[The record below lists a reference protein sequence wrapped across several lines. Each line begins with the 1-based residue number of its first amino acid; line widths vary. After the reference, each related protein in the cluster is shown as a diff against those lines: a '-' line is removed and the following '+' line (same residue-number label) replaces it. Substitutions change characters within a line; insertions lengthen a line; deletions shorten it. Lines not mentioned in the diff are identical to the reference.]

1 MTINVRNPLIFDAA
15 LTANWA
21 MEEGALRQVMEIAA
35 RESQIT
41 PQMLE
46 AYRGQELERSERATR
61 RGNVAVIDVA
71 GPLFKRANLMTTFC
85 GATAYETVRRDLQ
98 AAMDNA
104 SIRSILLNIHSPG
117 GEAAGVAELA
127 TAINE
132 VRGKK
137 PIVTYAGDQA
147 ASAAFWLGTAS
158 DEFIIGP
165 TAALGSMGVVAG
177 YRDTSAQDAAR
188 GIKTIEFVSS
198 QSPYKRVDINTQE
211 GRDRVQARVDA
222 MAAVF
227 VETVAK
233 YRGVSVEHA
242 LERFGQGDV
251 LIGQA
256 AVDAGMADGVAT
268 FEQVLASLARGESPK
283 ASFGFNPAATGQSG
297 EVKMT
302 DEEKA
307 AFAAQI
313 RAEVQAENE
322 AKAKAEAEAKAKADE
337 EAAAAAAA
345 SDPVV
350 VERKR
355 VTEIMGLT
363 LPGYEAAAAKAI
375 ETGSSAHE
383 FSAMIV
389 TAEKAKRTER
399 AADIKTDTEANSGV
413 APSSGQERA
422 QGDEAAVNAIL
433 GAMKL
438 ATGK

>member
-35 RESQIT
+35 RETQIT

-85 GATAYETVRRDLQ
+85 GATAYETLRRDLQ

-242 LERFGQGDV
+242 LEHFGQGDV
-251 LIGQA
+251 LIGKA

-268 FEQVLASLARGESPK
+268 FEQVLASLSRGESPK
-283 ASFGFNPAATGQSG
+283 ASYAFNPAATGQANV
-297 EVKMT
+297 EEEMK
-302 DEEKA
+302 DETGATA
-307 AFAAQI
+307 ATTKPEETTTAAVTI
-313 RAEVQAENE
+313 VTTASTETVDLA
-322 AKAKAEAEAKAKADE
+322 AEART
-337 EAAAAAAA
+337 
-345 SDPVV
+345 

-355 VTEIMGLT
+355 VTDIMGLT
-363 LPGYEAAAAKAI
+363 LPGYEEHAAKAI

-389 TAEKAKRTER
+389 AAEKAKRTER

>member
-35 RESQIT
+35 RENQIT

-104 SIRSILLNIHSPG
+104 SITAILLNIHSPG

-132 VRGKK
+132 VRGRKR
-137 PIVTYAGDQA
+137 IVSYAGDQA

-158 DEFIIGP
+158 DEFMIGP

-242 LERFGQGDV
+242 LEHFGQGDV
-251 LIGQA
+251 LIGKA
-256 AVDAGMADGVAT
+256 AVDARMADGIAT
-268 FEQVLASLARGESPK
+268 FEQVLASLSRGESPK
-283 ASFGFNPAATGQSG
+283 ATYAFNPAAEGQANVEDEMKDQTGATAAND
-297 EVKMT
+297 KP
-302 DEEKA
+302 EETA
-307 AFAAQI
+307 T
-313 RAEVQAENE
+313 VTTTTVE
-322 AKAKAEAEAKAKADE
+322 ATTTVDVAAEAR
-337 EAAAAAAA
+337 AA
-345 SDPVV
+345 
-350 VERKR
+350 ERKR
-355 VTEIMGLT
+355 VTDIMGLT
-363 LPGYEAAAAKAI
+363 LPGYEDMAAKAI

-389 TAEKAKRTER
+389 AAEKAKRTER

-413 APSSGQERA
+413 APSKGQEAA

-438 ATGK
+438 ASGN

>member
-21 MEEGALRQVMEIAA
+21 MEEGALRQVTEIAA
-35 RESQIT
+35 REAQIT

-46 AYRGQELERSERATR
+46 AYRGQELERSERSTR

-104 SIRSILLNIHSPG
+104 SISAILLNIHSPG

-132 VRGKK
+132 VRGRKR
-137 PIVTYAGDQA
+137 IVSYAGDQA

-158 DEFIIGP
+158 DEFLIGP

-251 LIGQA
+251 LIGRA

-268 FEQVLASLARGESPK
+268 FEQVLASLTRGESPK
-283 ASFGFNPAATGQSG
+283 AAFGFNPAATGQSG
-297 EVKMT
+297 EVEMT
-302 DEEKA
+302 EEEKA
-307 AFAAQI
+307 AFAAQV
-313 RAEVQAENE
+313 RAEMQAEID
-322 AKAKAEAEAKAKADE
+322 AKAKADAEAKTKAEE
-337 EAAAAAAA
+337 EAAAAAA
-345 SDPVV
+345 DPVV

-389 TAEKAKRTER
+389 AAEKAKRTER
-399 AADIKTDTEANSGV
+399 AADIKSDTEANSGV
-413 APSSGQERA
+413 APSAGQEKA

-438 ATGK
+438 ASGN

>member
-35 RESQIT
+35 RETQIT
-41 PQMLE
+41 QQMLE

-85 GATAYETVRRDLQ
+85 GATAYETLRRDLQ

-137 PIVTYAGDQA
+137 PIVSYAGDQA

-242 LERFGQGDV
+242 LEHFGQGDV
-251 LIGQA
+251 LIGKA

-268 FEQVLASLARGESPK
+268 FEQVLASLSRGESPK
-283 ASFGFNPAATGQSG
+283 ASYAFNPAATGQANV
-297 EVKMT
+297 EEEMK
-302 DEEKA
+302 DETGATA
-307 AFAAQI
+307 ATTKPEETTTAAVTI
-313 RAEVQAENE
+313 VTTASTETVDLA
-322 AKAKAEAEAKAKADE
+322 AEART
-337 EAAAAAAA
+337 
-345 SDPVV
+345 

-355 VTEIMGLT
+355 VTDIMGLT
-363 LPGYEAAAAKAI
+363 LPGYEEHAAKAI

-389 TAEKAKRTER
+389 AAEKAKRTER

>member
-158 DEFIIGP
+158 AEFIIGP

>member
-1 MTINVRNPLIFDAA
+1 MTVNVRNPLIFDAA

-21 MEEGALRQVMEIAA
+21 MDESALRQIMEIAA
-35 RESQIT
+35 RETQIT

-98 AAMDNA
+98 AALDNVSVA
-104 SIRSILLNIHSPG
+104 AILLNIHSPG

-127 TAINE
+127 SAINE
-132 VRGKK
+132 VRGRKR
-137 PIVTYAGDQA
+137 IVSYAGDQA
-147 ASAAFWLGTAS
+147 ASAAFWIGTAS
-158 DEFIIGP
+158 DEFLIGP

-198 QSPYKRVDINTQE
+198 QSPYKRVDLNSQE

-227 VETVAK
+227 VETVAS

-242 LERFGQGDV
+242 LEHFGQGDV
-251 LIGQA
+251 LIGKA
-256 AVDAGMADGVAT
+256 AVDAGMADGIAT
-268 FEQVLASLARGESPK
+268 FEQVLASLARGDSPK
-283 ASFGFNPAATGQSG
+283 EIFGLNPAATGQT
-297 EVKMT
+297 ETETMDKT
-302 DEEKA
+302 PEELA
-307 AFAAQI
+307 
-313 RAEVQAENE
+313 
-322 AKAKAEAEAKAKADE
+322 E
-337 EAAAAAAA
+337 EAAAATAASAATTQTAETTTAENVDAAA
-345 SDPVV
+345 EARTA
-350 VERKR
+350 ERKR
-355 VTEIMGLT
+355 ITDIMGLT
-363 LPGYEAAAAKAI
+363 LPGYEADAQKAI

-389 TAEKAKRTER
+389 AAEKTKRTKR
-399 AADIKTDTEANSGV
+399 AEAVKEDTDANAGL
-413 APSSGQERA
+413 APSGGSEA
-422 QGDEAAVNAIL
+422 ATGDDAAVNAIL
-433 GAMKL
+433 ASFKA
-438 ATGK
+438 ATAN

>member
-1 MTINVRNPLIFDAA
+1 MTVNVRNPLIFDAA

-21 MEEGALRQVMEIAA
+21 MDEGALRQIMEIAA
-35 RESQIT
+35 RENQIT

-61 RGNVAVIDVA
+61 RGNVAIIDVA

-104 SIRSILLNIHSPG
+104 SISAILLNIHSPG

-132 VRGKK
+132 VRGRKR
-137 PIVTYAGDQA
+137 IVSYAGDQA
-147 ASAAFWLGTAS
+147 ASAAFWLGAAS

-211 GRDRVQARVDA
+211 GRDRVQARVDS

-251 LIGQA
+251 LIGKA

-283 ASFGFNPAATGQSG
+283 ASFGFNPAAHGQSG
-297 EVKMT
+297 EVEMN
-302 DEEKA
+302 EQEKA
-307 AFAAQI
+307 AFAAQV
-313 RAEVQAENE
+313 RAEMQAEIDAKAKADAE
-322 AKAKAEAEAKAKADE
+322 AKAKAEAEA
-337 EAAAAAAA
+337 AAAAAK
-345 SDPVV
+345 DPVA

-363 LPGYEAAAAKAI
+363 LPGYEAAAQKAI

-389 TAEKAKRTER
+389 AAEKAKRTER
-399 AADIKTDTEANSGV
+399 AADVKSDTEANAGV
-413 APSSGQERA
+413 APSQGQENA

-438 ATGK
+438 ASGN

>member
-35 RESQIT
+35 RETQIT

-85 GATAYETVRRDLQ
+85 GATAYETLRRDLQ

-137 PIVTYAGDQA
+137 PIVSYAGDQA

-242 LERFGQGDV
+242 LEHFGQGDV
-251 LIGQA
+251 LIGKA

-268 FEQVLASLARGESPK
+268 FEQVLASLSRGESPK
-283 ASFGFNPAATGQSG
+283 ASYAFNPAATGQANV
-297 EVKMT
+297 EEEMK
-302 DEEKA
+302 DETGATA
-307 AFAAQI
+307 ATTKPEETTTAAVTI
-313 RAEVQAENE
+313 VTTASTETVDLA
-322 AKAKAEAEAKAKADE
+322 AEART
-337 EAAAAAAA
+337 
-345 SDPVV
+345 

-355 VTEIMGLT
+355 VTDIMGLT
-363 LPGYEAAAAKAI
+363 LPGYEEHAAKAI

-389 TAEKAKRTER
+389 AAEKAKRTER

>member
-1 MTINVRNPLIFDAA
+1 MIVNVRNPLIFDAA

-21 MEEGALRQVMEIAA
+21 MDESALRQIMEIAA
-35 RESQIT
+35 RETQIT

-104 SIRSILLNIHSPG
+104 SVSAVLLNIHSPG

-127 TAINE
+127 SAINE
-132 VRGKK
+132 VRGRKR
-137 PIVTYAGDQA
+137 IVSYAGDQA
-147 ASAAFWLGTAS
+147 ASAAFWIGTAS
-158 DEFIIGP
+158 DEFLIGP

-198 QSPYKRVDINTQE
+198 QSPYKRVDLNTQE

-227 VETVAK
+227 VETVAS

-242 LERFGQGDV
+242 LEHFGQGDV
-251 LIGQA
+251 LIGKA
-256 AVDAGMADGVAT
+256 AVDAGMADGIAT
-268 FEQVLASLARGESPK
+268 FEQVLASLARGDSPK
-283 ASFGFNPAATGQSG
+283 ATFGFNPAATGQT
-297 EVKMT
+297 ETEAMDKT
-302 DEEKA
+302 PEELA
-307 AFAAQI
+307 A
-313 RAEVQAENE
+313 
-322 AKAKAEAEAKAKADE
+322 
-337 EAAAAAAA
+337 EAAAAATASAA
-345 SDPVV
+345 TTQTVETTAAENVDVTAAATAA
-350 VERKR
+350 ERKR
-355 VTEIMGLT
+355 VTDIMGLT
-363 LPGYEAAAAKAI
+363 LPGYEADAQKAI

-389 TAEKAKRTER
+389 AAEKTKRTKR
-399 AADIKTDTEANSGV
+399 AEAVKEDTDANAGL
-413 APSSGQERA
+413 APSGGSEPA
-422 QGDEAAVNAIL
+422 TGDDAAVNAIL
-433 GAMKL
+433 ASFKA
-438 ATGK
+438 ATAN

>member
-35 RESQIT
+35 RETQIT

-389 TAEKAKRTER
+389 AAEKAKRTER

-413 APSSGQERA
+413 APSSGQEKA

-433 GAMKL
+433 GAMKF

>member
-1 MTINVRNPLIFDAA
+1 MTVNVRNPLIFDAA

-21 MEEGALRQVMEIAA
+21 MEEGALRQIMEIAA
-35 RESQIT
+35 RENQIT

-98 AAMDNA
+98 AATDNA
-104 SIRSILLNIHSPG
+104 SISAILLNIHSPG

-132 VRGKK
+132 VRGRKR
-137 PIVTYAGDQA
+137 IVSYAGDQA

-242 LERFGQGDV
+242 LEHFGQGDV
-251 LIGQA
+251 LIGKA

-268 FEQVLASLARGESPK
+268 FEQVLASLSRGESPK
-283 ASFGFNPAATGQSG
+283 AHFGFNPAAEGQANVEEEMKDETGATAATT
-297 EVKMT
+297 KP
-302 DEEKA
+302 EETTTA
-307 AFAAQI
+307 AVTTTTTATIDVA
-313 RAEVQAENE
+313 
-322 AKAKAEAEAKAKADE
+322 AEAR
-337 EAAAAAAA
+337 AA
-345 SDPVV
+345 
-350 VERKR
+350 ERKR
-355 VTEIMGLT
+355 VTDIMGLT
-363 LPGYEAAAAKAI
+363 LPGYEDMAAKAI

-389 TAEKAKRTER
+389 AAEKAKRTER
-399 AADIKTDTEANSGV
+399 AADIKSDTEANSGV
-413 APSSGQERA
+413 APSNGQETA

-438 ATGK
+438 ASGN

>member
-1 MTINVRNPLIFDAA
+1 MIVNVRNPLIFDAA

-21 MEEGALRQVMEIAA
+21 MDESALRQIMEIAS
-35 RESQIT
+35 RETQIT

-104 SIRSILLNIHSPG
+104 SVSAILLNIHSPG

-127 TAINE
+127 SAINE
-132 VRGKK
+132 VRGRKR
-137 PIVTYAGDQA
+137 IVSYAGDQA
-147 ASAAFWLGTAS
+147 ASAAFWIGTAS
-158 DEFIIGP
+158 DEFLIGP

-198 QSPYKRVDINTQE
+198 QSPYKRVDLNTQE

-227 VETVAK
+227 VETVAS

-242 LERFGQGDV
+242 LEHFGQGDV
-251 LIGQA
+251 LIGRA
-256 AVDAGMADGVAT
+256 AVDAGMADGIAT
-268 FEQVLASLARGESPK
+268 FEQVLASLARGDSPK
-283 ASFGFNPAATGQSG
+283 ATFGFTPAVEGQI
-297 EVKMT
+297 EET
-302 DEEKA
+302 DMSIEEAGASA
-307 AFAAQI
+307 ADKPEEAVTTVETTETVTVDAA
-313 RAEVQAENE
+313 
-322 AKAKAEAEAKAKADE
+322 AEARTA
-337 EAAAAAAA
+337 
-345 SDPVV
+345 
-350 VERKR
+350 ERKR
-355 VTEIMGLT
+355 VTDIMGLT
-363 LPGYEAAAAKAI
+363 LPGYEADAQKAI

-389 TAEKAKRTER
+389 AAEKTKRTKR
-399 AADIKTDTEANSGV
+399 AEAVKEDTDANAGLTPSGGSET
-413 APSSGQERA
+413 AT
-422 QGDEAAVNAIL
+422 GDDAAVNAIL
-433 GAMKL
+433 ASFKA
-438 ATGK
+438 ATAN

>member
-15 LTANWA
+15 LTADWA
-21 MEEGALRQVMEIAA
+21 MEEGALRQIMEIAA
-35 RESQIT
+35 REHQIT

-61 RGNVAVIDVA
+61 RGSVAVIDVA

-98 AAMDNA
+98 AAMDNT
-104 SIRSILLNIHSPG
+104 SIRAILLNIHSPG

-127 TAINE
+127 SAVAE

-137 PIVTYAGDQA
+137 PIISYAGDQA

-158 DEFIIGP
+158 DEFLIGP

-227 VETVAK
+227 VETVAG

-242 LERFGQGDV
+242 LKHFGKGDV
-251 LIGQA
+251 LIGKA
-256 AVDAGMADGVAT
+256 AVDAGMADGIAT
-268 FEQVLASLARGESPK
+268 FEQVLASMSRGESPK
-283 ASFGFNPAATGQSG
+283 AVFGFNPAATGQQE
-297 EVKMT
+297 EVDMT

-307 AFAAQI
+307 AAAQTE
-313 RAEVQAENE
+313 AE
-322 AKAKAEAEAKAKADE
+322 AKAKAEAEARVKAEA
-337 EAAAAAAA
+337 EAAAALTA
-345 SDPVV
+345 DPVAV
-350 VERKR
+350 ATAAERKR
-355 VTEIMGLT
+355 VTEIMALT

-389 TAEKAKRTER
+389 SAEKAKRTER
-399 AADIKTDTEANSGV
+399 AADIKTDTEANAGL
-413 APSSGQERA
+413 APSSGQEKA
-422 QGDEAAVNAIL
+422 QGDEAAANAIL

-438 ATGK
+438 VSGK

>member
-15 LTANWA
+15 VTANWA

-35 RESQIT
+35 RETQIT

-104 SIRSILLNIHSPG
+104 SIRSILLNLHSPG

-137 PIVTYAGDQA
+137 PIVSYAGDQA

-242 LERFGQGDV
+242 LEHFGQGDV
-251 LIGQA
+251 LIGKA

-268 FEQVLASLARGESPK
+268 FEQVLASLSRGESPK
-283 ASFGFNPAATGQSG
+283 ASYAFNPAATGQAN
-297 EVKMT
+297 
-302 DEEKA
+302 EEEMKTEPGATA
-307 AFAAQI
+307 ADSKPEETAT
-313 RAEVQAENE
+313 VTTTTVE
-322 AKAKAEAEAKAKADE
+322 ATTEQTVDLAAEART
-337 EAAAAAAA
+337 
-345 SDPVV
+345 

-355 VTEIMGLT
+355 VTDIMGLT
-363 LPGYEAAAAKAI
+363 LPGYEDHAAKAI

-389 TAEKAKRTER
+389 AAEKAKRTER

>member
-21 MEEGALRQVMEIAA
+21 MEEGALRQIMEIAA
-35 RESQIT
+35 RENQIT

-46 AYRGQELERSERATR
+46 AYRGQELERADRATR

-137 PIVTYAGDQA
+137 PIVSYAGDQA
-147 ASAAFWLGTAS
+147 ASAAFWLGVAG
-158 DEFIIGP
+158 DEFLIGP

-211 GRDRVQARVDA
+211 GRDRVQGAR
-222 MAAVF
+222 
-227 VETVAK
+227 
-233 YRGVSVEHA
+233 
-242 LERFGQGDV
+242 
-251 LIGQA
+251 
-256 AVDAGMADGVAT
+256 
-268 FEQVLASLARGESPK
+268 
-283 ASFGFNPAATGQSG
+283 
-297 EVKMT
+297 
-302 DEEKA
+302 
-307 AFAAQI
+307 
-313 RAEVQAENE
+313 
-322 AKAKAEAEAKAKADE
+322 
-337 EAAAAAAA
+337 
-345 SDPVV
+345 
-350 VERKR
+350 
-355 VTEIMGLT
+355 
-363 LPGYEAAAAKAI
+363 
-375 ETGSSAHE
+375 
-383 FSAMIV
+383 
-389 TAEKAKRTER
+389 
-399 AADIKTDTEANSGV
+399 
-413 APSSGQERA
+413 
-422 QGDEAAVNAIL
+422 
-433 GAMKL
+433 
-438 ATGK
+438 

>member
-1 MTINVRNPLIFDAA
+1 
-15 LTANWA
+15 
-21 MEEGALRQVMEIAA
+21 MEIAA

-256 AVDAGMADGVAT
+256 AVDAAMADGVAT

-345 SDPVV
+345 ASDPVV

-413 APSSGQERA
+413 APSSGQEKA

-438 ATGK
+438 ASGN

>member
-1 MTINVRNPLIFDAA
+1 MTLNVRNPLIFDAA

-21 MEEGALRQVMEIAA
+21 MEEGALRQIMEIAA
-35 RESQIT
+35 RENQIT

-46 AYRGQELERSERATR
+46 AYRGQELERSDRATR

-137 PIVTYAGDQA
+137 PIVSYAGDQA

-165 TAALGSMGVVAG
+165 AAALGSMGVVAG

-242 LERFGQGDV
+242 LEHFGQGDV
-251 LIGQA
+251 LIGKA

-268 FEQVLASLARGESPK
+268 FEQVLASLSRGESPK
-283 ASFGFNPAATGQSG
+283 ASHAFNPAATGQAN
-297 EVKMT
+297 
-302 DEEKA
+302 EEEMKTEPGATA
-307 AFAAQI
+307 ADSKPEETAT
-313 RAEVQAENE
+313 VTTTTVE
-322 AKAKAEAEAKAKADE
+322 ATTEQTVDLAAEART
-337 EAAAAAAA
+337 
-345 SDPVV
+345 

-355 VTEIMGLT
+355 VTDIMGLT
-363 LPGYEAAAAKAI
+363 LPGYEDHAAKAI

-389 TAEKAKRTER
+389 AAEKAKRTER

-422 QGDEAAVNAIL
+422 QGDEVAVNAIL

>member
-1 MTINVRNPLIFDAA
+1 MTVNVRNPLIFDAA

-21 MEEGALRQVMEIAA
+21 MDESALRQIMEIAA
-35 RESQIT
+35 RETQIT

-98 AAMDNA
+98 AALDNVSVTA
-104 SIRSILLNIHSPG
+104 ILLNIHSPG

-127 TAINE
+127 SAINE
-132 VRGKK
+132 VRGRKR
-137 PIVTYAGDQA
+137 IVSYAGDQA
-147 ASAAFWLGTAS
+147 ASAAFWIGTAS
-158 DEFIIGP
+158 DEFLIGP

-198 QSPYKRVDINTQE
+198 QSPYKRVDLNTQE

-227 VETVAK
+227 VETVAS

-242 LERFGQGDV
+242 LEHFGQGDV
-251 LIGQA
+251 LIGKA
-256 AVDAGMADGVAT
+256 AVDAGMADGIAT
-268 FEQVLASLARGESPK
+268 FEQVLASLARGDSPK
-283 ASFGFNPAATGQSG
+283 ATFGFNPAATGQT
-297 EVKMT
+297 ETETMDKT
-302 DEEKA
+302 PEELA
-307 AFAAQI
+307 A
-313 RAEVQAENE
+313 
-322 AKAKAEAEAKAKADE
+322 
-337 EAAAAAAA
+337 EAAAAATASAA
-345 SDPVV
+345 TTQTVETTAAENVDATAAATAA
-350 VERKR
+350 ERKR
-355 VTEIMGLT
+355 VTDIMGLT
-363 LPGYEAAAAKAI
+363 LPGYEADAQKAI

-389 TAEKAKRTER
+389 GAEKAKRTKR
-399 AADIKTDTEANSGV
+399 AEAVAEDTGANANL
-413 APSSGQERA
+413 APSGPSETA
-422 QGDEAAVNAIL
+422 TGDDAAVNAIL
-433 GAMKL
+433 ASYK
-438 ATGK
+438 AASR